1 MTKIKEIIPGSEIR
15 GPLSFPPIQYPLAFI
30 DYLWV
35 SVIYS
40 TCSFSLVTFI
50 DGYLLP
56 PFNFDYT
63 EKLATHTLALF
74 VLLQLAFQGFIAIM
88 IFAILQRLPSP
99 VMGIAGYNSHSSLGL
114 LLRNPGLISV
124 LLFSL
129 SKSLQGRLAILYSRF
144 NKNGVPGLSIY
155 KNDIQ

>member
-1 MTKIKEIIPGSEIR
+1 MTKINDIISETNIR
-15 GPLSFPPIQYPLAFI
+15 GPLSFPLVQYPLAFV

-40 TCSFSLVTFI
+40 ISSFSLVTLI

-56 PFNFDYT
+56 PFDFYYT
-63 EKLATHTLALF
+63 EKLHTATLAVM

-88 IFAILQRLPSP
+88 LFAILQRIPSP
-99 VMGIAGYNSHSSLGL
+99 VMGIEGYNSHSSLGL

-129 SKSLQGRLAILYSRF
+129 SKSLQGRLAVLYSRF
-144 NKNGVPGLSIY
+144 NNKNGLYGLSIY
-155 KNDIQ
+155 KKEI

>member
-1 MTKIKEIIPGSEIR
+1 MPKIHNIIKGTKIR
-15 GPLSFPPIQYPLAFI
+15 GPLSFPLIQYPVAFM

-40 TCSFSLVTFI
+40 TITFSLVTLI

-56 PFNFDYT
+56 TFDFEAT
-63 EKLATHTLALF
+63 QKIQTGVLAVL

-88 IFAILQRLPSP
+88 LFAVLQRMPSP
-99 VMGIAGYNSHSSLGL
+99 LADWYGYNSHSSLGL

-144 NKNGVPGLSIY
+144 SKNGVYGLTIY
-155 KNDIQ
+155 KKT

>member
-1 MTKIKEIIPGSEIR
+1 MTKSKEIITESEIR
-15 GPLSFPPIQYPLAFI
+15 GPLSFPLIQYPLAFI

-40 TCSFSLVTFI
+40 ICSFSLATLI

-63 EKLATHTLALF
+63 EKLATHILVIFVLSQLAL
-74 VLLQLAFQGFIAIM
+74 QGFIAIM
-88 IFAILQRLPSP
+88 LFAVLQRLPSP
-99 VMGIAGYNSHSSLGL
+99 VMGIVGYNSHSSLGL

-144 NKNGVPGLSIY
+144 NKNGLAGLSIY
-155 KNDIQ
+155 KNNIQ

>member
-1 MTKIKEIIPGSEIR
+1 MTKIHNIIEGTEIR
-15 GPLSFPPIQYPLAFI
+15 GPLSFPLIQYPVAFM

-40 TCSFSLVTFI
+40 IISFSLVTLI

-56 PFNFDYT
+56 PFDLEAT
-63 EKLATHTLALF
+63 QQIQTVLLAVY

-88 IFAILQRLPSP
+88 LFAILQRLPSP
-99 VMGIAGYNSHSSLGL
+99 FIGLYGYNSHSSLGL

-144 NKNGVPGLSIY
+144 SKNGVYGLTIY
-155 KNDIQ
+155 KKT